1 METVT
6 GSKNEHYELQMEHGE
21 RNFNIMQKC
30 QLNKWS
36 ENELFLLIFMPN
48 NTFLCTIN

>member
-1 METVT
+1 MVYGVIKTDETVT

-30 QLNKWS
+30 QLKWKWS
-36 ENELFLLIFMPN
+36 IFAH
-48 NTFLCTIN
+48 FYAK